1 MHIFWCR
8 HRMAIAI
15 SSVLGLL
22 AGCQPANNQ
31 VSTASSAADSSTLSL
46 EVVALKEKITK
57 LEADNAEL
65 RNTPVILFGEL
76 DAAATAGDE
85 TKALAALERLKTKY
99 PSSSESA
106 VGAKRVATMVADRE
120 KKERESNRIAS
131 LGLKALVVNPKF
143 TSDDVTVSVER
154 PRTQKKWVFDAYDSQ
169 YRFKEA
175 EKGSSFVTA
184 KISIFSKSKDPR
196 LPGIGVYVSDGAK
209 IKKIGT
215 IEYRFA
221 RWDDFGSYL
230 GNNADYRN
238 DFAHS
243 TNIPFSTGVELV
255 DSQIKKP
262 LYLVATKEGCN
273 TRGEERFRQP
283 PVWYFAS
290 GCATLKDELA
300 IDDFKNEALGIVG
313 IVSEFG
319 K

>member
-1 MHIFWCR
+1 MHMFCCR
-8 HRMAIAI
+8 HSTAIAI

-31 VSTASSAADSSTLSL
+31 VSSVAAPSTLSL

-57 LEADNAEL
+57 LEAENDEL
-65 RNTPVILFGEL
+65 RNTPVVLLAEL
-76 DAAATAGDE
+76 DSSATAGDE
-85 TKALAALERLKTKY
+85 IKALAALERLKTKY

-106 VGAKRVATMVADRE
+106 VGAKRVATMVAERE

-154 PRTQKKWVFDAYDSQ
+154 PGIQKKWIFDAYDSQ
-169 YRFKEA
+169 YRFLEA
-175 EKGSSFVTA
+175 EKGSSFITS
-184 KISIFSKSKDPR
+184 KISIFSKSKDPK
-196 LPGIGVYVSDGAK
+196 LPGIGVYVSDGSK
-209 IKKIGT
+209 LKKIGAV
-215 IEYRFA
+215 EYRFA

-243 TNIPFSTGVELV
+243 TSIPFSTGVELV

-273 TRGEERFRQP
+273 TRSEERFHQP

-290 GCATLKDELA
+290 GCTTLKDELT
-300 IDDFKNEALGIVG
+300 IEDFKDETLGV
-313 IVSEFG
+313 VRRMD
-319 K
+319 